1 MAAKLRAESRKKT
14 LRALYFQ
21 QPFRSDRGYVTL
33 QSVKLAPNAWIL
45 AIESSFGCSRKL
57 IGCNMHCHGPVVLVL
72 PGTGY
77 HCEQS
82 SFRWFPP
89 SVKENPCHPLS
100 VSVLFQ
106 RWVMTRCVCGRLM
119 FFQLTRCP
127 VLLGHE
133 TFGGLCRIWEG

>member
-1 MAAKLRAESRKKT
+1 MGQSQGRKLLGLCIFSSLLEVIEVMLHCS
-14 LRALYFQ
+14 L
-21 QPFRSDRGYVTL
+21 SD
-33 QSVKLAPNAWIL
+33 APNAWTP
-45 AIESSFGCSRKL
+45 AIESSVGCGRKL

-72 PGTGY
+72 PGTEY

-100 VSVLFQ
+100 VLVLFQ